1 MARITVQDCLE
12 QVDNRFELVLAA
24 ARRARQ
30 VSLGA
35 EPRLPRENDKP
46 TVIALREF
54 AAGNVGSEVL
64 NEPEAQFDAEAT
76 AVDTDVALDADAE
89 PAAEADQG
97 SSAETQDAAADSAGD
112 ADAGDEETA
121 SDDTA
126 PARESGDDGGEH

>member
-64 NEPEAQFDAEAT
+64 NEPEAQFDAEA

-97 SSAETQDAAADSAGD
+97 SGAETQDAAADSAGD

>member
-76 AVDTDVALDADAE
+76 AVATDVALDADAE

-97 SSAETQDAAADSAGD
+97 SGAETQDAAADSAGD

>member
-64 NEPEAQFDAEAT
+64 NEPEAQFDAEAA

-97 SSAETQDAAADSAGD
+97 SGAETQDAAADSAGD

>member
-64 NEPEAQFDAEAT
+64 NEPEAQFDAEA

>member
-24 ARRARQ
+24 SRRARQ

-54 AAGNVGSEVL
+54 AAGSVGSEVL
-64 NEPEAQFDAEAT
+64 NEPEAQFDADVA
-76 AVDTDVALDADAE
+76 AADTDVALDADAE
-89 PAAEADQG
+89 PAAEAAQG
-97 SSAETQDAAADSAGD
+97 GGAETQDAAADSAGD